1 MNTIFNSKSNNNKN
15 DLLFIAHPILFIF
28 FYIILLT
35 ITLLY
40 IPKISGAKN
49 TNEPAPKFQNK
60 YNTIYVGKSY
70 KYIILNKPQNS
81 SVRFSINNKKL
92 AKLNSNTGLL
102 LAKKKGTVKL
112 KAEIKNKNN
121 HKI

>member
-40 IPKISGAKN
+40 IPKISGAKS

-70 KYIILNKPQNS
+70 KYIILNKPKNS

-102 LAKKKGTVKL
+102 LAEKKRNCQ
-112 KAEIKNKNN
+112 IKS
-121 HKI
+121 